1 MRRSILPMRAANSL
15 QSIVRREGAYQ
26 SIATRGRALA
36 EMLGWLFNA
45 RSDTPLNGALSPHRR
60 FDWLS
65 TSLDETKAV
74 RRALD
79 CTINDVVL
87 AVATGAIREFLLR
100 RHVRPERIKFRVS
113 APVNVRASDDDRRF
127 GNRVSSWIVDLP
139 VDAGDPL
146 ERIRH
151 ISAQTRQLKE
161 SRAALGVEMMMA
173 ATELAPR
180 LLLPFVARAS
190 SLPINMVVTNVP
202 GPQFPLYMFGARMEA
217 SYPLVPLL
225 EGTGLGIALLSYDG
239 KLCWGVNADY
249 AMVPDLAAFCAGI
262 ERSFAQLKDL
272 AGLTGSQG
280 SIAILTQPS
289 ARAAKT
295 S

>member
-1 MRRSILPMRAANSL
+1 M
-15 QSIVRREGAYQ
+15 VRKEGAYQ
-26 SIATRGRALA
+26 SIATRARAFS
-36 EMLGWLFNA
+36 EMFSWLVKA
-45 RSDTPLNGALSPHRR
+45 RSDTPLNGSLSPHRR
-60 FDWLS
+60 FDWLV

-79 CTINDVVL
+79 CSVNDVVL
-87 AVATGAIREFLLR
+87 AVVTGAIREFLLR
-100 RHVRPERIKFRVS
+100 RHVRPETIRFHVS
-113 APVNVRASDDDRRF
+113 APVNVRSEDDDRRF
-127 GNRVSSWIVDLP
+127 GNRVSSWIVELP
-139 VDAGDPL
+139 VDAADPL
-146 ERIRH
+146 QRIRR

-161 SRAALGVEMMMA
+161 SRAALGVEVMMA
-173 ATELAPR
+173 ATEFAPR

-225 EGTGLGIALLSYDG
+225 ERTGLNIALLSYDG

-249 AMVPDLAAFCAGI
+249 AMVPDLTAFCAGI
-262 ERSFAQLKDL
+262 ERSFSQLKAL
-272 AGLTGSQG
+272 VGGAQG